1 MSKVMETV
9 QMARMGAIGGY
20 KLAVLLALAA
30 AITARGSTTVTFDSA
45 MEVEVNGQVRSFAKD
60 DTFDATAVP
69 CIYRMRPV
77 LAEGERTF
85 GVKYNDVF
93 LYPVFG
99 EGNWVRVALPDDGST
114 VTVKGVKV
122 KQVWYVDAEHGNDDW
137 DGTTDYANRD
147 ESLNKGPKLSLQS
160 VHNAAVEGTDSSGY
174 PLVLAASGI
183 YSNGVSYTSQP
194 EGDNRCGRRLRIW
207 KTIGFLAPEGPEKTF
222 IVGAP
227 DPETGGCGENAVAG
241 VFALSGIHTFL
252 QGFTFT
258 GCYTPGLDN
267 KGTQMGAAFSG
278 SSWTDDQLLD
288 CVVSNN
294 FAKQNSAC
302 VQCVASR
309 TLFAENTSS
318 NYLARYSTFASCV
331 FSGNVIAGRNSN
343 DDLSALLENTCTA
356 FFCTFDLRNA
366 RNPSGRARV
375 NYNNSTLRGCLVYG
389 YTSTYTN
396 NWYDSRSFGHPV
408 FADADSR
415 DYRLGMLSPAID
427 ATSYSEMTAGQRR
440 RMASDIVG
448 RPPVL
453 HDGKMRLGAVWNE
466 PAMPVTVLNIADGG
480 MAISG
485 GREGTNVVFS
495 ADTITVTKTLSR
507 PFIGFDVNGEIVSAP
522 SGSYSFT
529 PSLADGSVT
538 DVKPIYDCNWYVDC
552 VNGSDSNDGSASRP
566 YKTIRAAT
574 TNALSGDVIHVAP
587 GTYGA
592 AEGAQKW
599 PSASSAIGTRVVIPA
614 GVTVESTGGAAN
626 TFIVGAASPDP
637 AVTEGWQA
645 GIGPGAVR
653 CVAAGDD
660 AVLRGFT
667 LMGGYT
673 HAASASLQQDRYA
686 SAFYSSTGSV
696 VENCIVSNNVASSRT
711 IQGGTVRS
719 CRVIGNTASS
729 EGATTL
735 SGAAG
740 YGCKWYNSVIKDN
753 RGNATVFNPVTFEN
767 CTVVGGNITSE
778 GLAAQVLYFWSGG
791 NRAIKNSAIL
801 EGRYYITDGET
812 DMYCTNCLV
821 MAGAVGTYLKREN
834 SYNTIFTNSAAAL
847 VDSDYRPILG
857 SFAGIDAGDAA
868 YSSEALGDKDIY
880 GTPRILNGALD
891 IGAVEYDWRP
901 TFNVELG
908 QRIKMTYASP
918 TVTTNASGGVKLNGD
933 AGALGNRALPVC
945 VAGTATSAGPYE
957 FTFEITGG
965 SVQVCV
971 GDVLVGE
978 ASGSGEQS
986 IRFNVPDTTSEI
998 RFTFTPDDQNP
1009 GMVLLRKFSGA
1020 RGFSISFR

>member
-1 MSKVMETV
+1 M
-9 QMARMGAIGGY
+9 
-20 KLAVLLALAA
+20 
-30 AITARGSTTVTFDSA
+30 
-45 MEVEVNGQVRSFAKD
+45 
-60 DTFDATAVP
+60 
-69 CIYRMRPV
+69 
-77 LAEGERTF
+77 
-85 GVKYNDVF
+85 
-93 LYPVFG
+93 
-99 EGNWVRVALPDDGST
+99 
-114 VTVKGVKV
+114 
-122 KQVWYVDAEHGNDDW
+122 
-137 DGTTDYANRD
+137 
-147 ESLNKGPKLSLQS
+147 
-160 VHNAAVEGTDSSGY
+160 
-174 PLVLAASGI
+174 
-183 YSNGVSYTSQP
+183 
-194 EGDNRCGRRLRIW
+194 
-207 KTIGFLAPEGPEKTF
+207 
-222 IVGAP
+222 
-227 DPETGGCGENAVAG
+227 
-241 VFALSGIHTFL
+241 
-252 QGFTFT
+252 
-258 GCYTPGLDN
+258 
-267 KGTQMGAAFSG
+267 
-278 SSWTDDQLLD
+278 
-288 CVVSNN
+288 
-294 FAKQNSAC
+294 
-302 VQCVASR
+302 
-309 TLFAENTSS
+309 
-318 NYLARYSTFASCV
+318 
-331 FSGNVIAGRNSN
+331 
-343 DDLSALLENTCTA
+343 
-356 FFCTFDLRNA
+356 
-366 RNPSGRARV
+366 
-375 NYNNSTLRGCLVYG
+375 YG

-626 TFIVGAASPDP
+626 TFIVGAASPNP
-637 AVTEGWQA
+637 AVTEGWQT
-645 GIGPGAVR
+645 GIGPDAVR
-653 CVAAGDD
+653 CVVAHEG

-667 LMGGYT
+667 VMGGYT
-673 HAASASLQQDRYA
+673 HASTATLSEDRSA
-686 SAFYSSTGSV
+686 SAFIAATTRTATIEDCV
-696 VENCIVSNNVASSRT
+696 VTNNVANVYTISSA
-711 IQGGTVRS
+711 IVRR
-719 CRVIGNTASS
+719 CRVVGNTAAAS
-729 EGATTL
+729 GVDGFT
-735 SGAAG
+735 GAAG
-740 YGCKWYNSVIKDN
+740 ANCLWYGSVIAEN
-753 RGNATVFNPVTFEN
+753 RGNSTVWNPVVFEN
-767 CTVVGGNITSE
+767 CTIGEGNIWKDGSAANALTMWGGGNK
-778 GLAAQVLYFWSGG
+778 
-791 NRAIKNSAIL
+791 AIVNCAIL
-801 EGRYYITDGET
+801 AGGCKVNESGKFI
-812 DMYCTNCLV
+812 YCTNCLIRE
-821 MAGAVGTYLKREN
+821 GAINSYLTRDN
-834 SYNTIFTNSAAAL
+834 AYNTIFTNSTGL
-847 VDSDYRPILG
+847 QVDSEYRPVLG
-857 SFAGIDAGDAA
+857 SFAGIDAGEAA
-868 YSSEALGDKDIY
+868 YFTDALGDKDIH

-933 AGALGNRALPVC
+933 AGALGDRALPVC

-965 SVQVCV
+965 SVQVYV